1 MFKNLLVPI
10 NGDALTKAE
19 LKMAIKLAKL
29 DEAKITIVY
38 VSNPIIPYSA
48 SEIQSVLAVSPVE
61 YKKYC
66 EAFALKLFAKARK
79 LIGGGVTV
87 NEIHVYHPNASDG
100 IIEAAKKSKADV
112 IAMASHKRDGIK
124 GLFLRSEAHEVILH
138 SHIPVLILN

>member
-10 NGDALTKAE
+10 NGDSLTKSE

-29 DEAKITIVY
+29 DSAKITIAY
-38 VSNPIIPYSA
+38 VSNPIIPYSS
-48 SEIQSVLAVSPVE
+48 SEIQSVLAISPVE

-66 EAFALKLFAKARK
+66 DSFAAKIFAKAKK
-79 LIGGGVTV
+79 LIG
-87 NEIHVYHPNASDG
+87 NELIVSEVHVFHPNASDG

-124 GLFLRSEAHEVILH
+124 GLFLRSEAHEVVLH
-138 SHIPVLILN
+138 SPIPVLILN